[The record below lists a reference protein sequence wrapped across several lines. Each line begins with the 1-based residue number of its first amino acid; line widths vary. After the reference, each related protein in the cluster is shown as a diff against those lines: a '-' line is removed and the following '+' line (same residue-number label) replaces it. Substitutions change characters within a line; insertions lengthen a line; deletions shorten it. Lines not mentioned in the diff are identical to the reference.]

1 MRVAGIAAPTP
12 ALHVTA
18 GLDSGP
24 PLPPEVEIEVM
35 VLAPAPGRVSV
46 RVTVSPCVIA
56 AGPRLVT
63 VTVQVMVS
71 PGVTVAG
78 AADLVTA
85 RS

>member
-1 MRVAGIAAPTP
+1 MAGIAAPTP
-12 ALHVTA
+12 ALQVMA
-18 GLDSGP
+18 ALESGP
-24 PLPPEVEIEVM
+24 PLPPELETEVM

-46 RVTVSPCVIA
+46 SVTVSPRVMT

-71 PGVTVAG
+71 PGAAVLG
-78 AADLVTA
+78 AADFVTA